1 MAKGGL
7 MKNEKDDELL
17 KFSGYCTP
25 QKNNDGGDKVKCTVP
40 VTGTCILKK

>member
-25 QKNNDGGDKVKCTVP
+25 QKNNDGGYKVKCTVP